1 MLGLYSGSFIQAMGG
16 QLQIRTVFPEGKV
29 QIEQFEGVVAPTADS
44 RQEDA
49 ASHKPRA
56 TESGGAM
63 IPGGRMEIDAI
74 PPLQRWSKGGI
85 SGG

>member
-16 QLQIRTVFPEGKV
+16 QFQIKAVVPEGEV
-29 QIEQFEGVVAPTADS
+29 QIEQFEGVLAPTADS

-56 TESGGAM
+56 TESGEAV
-63 IPGGRMEIDAI
+63 IPGGRMAIHAI